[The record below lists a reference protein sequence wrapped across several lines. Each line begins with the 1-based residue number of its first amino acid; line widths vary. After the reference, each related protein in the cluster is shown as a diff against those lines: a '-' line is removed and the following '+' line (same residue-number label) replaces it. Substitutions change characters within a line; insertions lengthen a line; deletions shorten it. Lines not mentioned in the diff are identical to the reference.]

1 MFRHTYTIIWTLLT
15 TLSLI
20 SCNVDTSNNEEVDD
34 RTYFS
39 VASYIQDNWDTHRGQ
54 GYGMLKKVYFN
65 GKVDSV
71 YTNAIELDWA
81 PILKVF
87 FDTDIS
93 DPKFLGQYNFS
104 AFDDTLTRS
113 RNFYY
118 EANND
123 KLYTRRLQIT
133 SDFFTNKVTSIYIEA
148 EKNSRVGTKNQKLLY
163 TPLETISIQEWE
175 TSKTGERKE
184 LRIVYEFL

>member
-1 MFRHTYTIIWTLLT
+1 MSAIKYGVIFLILLT
-15 TLSLI
+15 
-20 SCNVDTSNNEEVDD
+20 SCKSEVKETEGTDG

-39 VASYIQDNWDTHRGQ
+39 VATYIQDQWDANRGQ
-54 GYGMLKKVYFN
+54 GYGMVKKVYFN

-71 YTNAIELDWA
+71 FTNAIDLDWA

-93 DPKFLGQYNFS
+93 DPKYIGQYDFS

-118 EANND
+118 EAKD
-123 KLYTRRLQIT
+123 KKLYTRRLHIT
-133 SDFFTNKVTSIYIEA
+133 SNFFTDKITSIYIEA
-148 EKNSRVGTKNQKLLY
+148 QKNSRVGTKNLKLLY

-175 TSKTGERKE
+175 TSKTGEQKE
-184 LRIVYEFL
+184 LRVVYEFL